1 MATDIAASI
10 RIPDRLDTR
19 IGTLAFVDGFPDPAT
34 VERVYDGLDF
44 QRGVQ
49 AFLTCIPAVSQ
60 HAVRKALRT
69 FGPDNHTVLLFESL
83 MDSKTLFLSG
93 NTDTVYAMAWLDLRN
108 GPVVV
113 ESPPNTFGLV
123 DDAWLRYVADL
134 GNAGPDRGKGG
145 KFLFVPPGHRDR
157 LPSGHFVFHSR
168 TFGNAFGARGFL
180 VKGSTRPATE
190 AFEKQ
195 LRIYPLSQARNAPPS
210 NVVRVSGHSF
220 NTIFPADLTYFEA
233 LDQIVQEEPLESSD
247 AETLGLLAA
256 LGIRKG
262 RPFAPEPRMRRILAE
277 AAAVGHATA
286 RALAY
291 RPRIDD
297 AYLYPNSSWIT
308 PFAGGSYEF
317 APGGVPLLDART
329 LFFFIATGITPA
341 MTSKMVGSGSQ
352 YAAAFVDS
360 RDRPLDGRNTYRLH
374 LPPEVPA
381 KIFWSVTA
389 YDVQTRSQLQTHQR
403 LPSVGSQ
410 TGVVLSH
417 DRSVDIFFGPRPPAG
432 QDHNWVQTVPGKGWF
447 AALRLYGPREAWFD
461 KSWRP
466 SDLEELEP

>member
-1 MATDIAASI
+1 
-10 RIPDRLDTR
+10 
-19 IGTLAFVDGFPDPAT
+19 
-34 VERVYDGLDF
+34 
-44 QRGVQ
+44 
-49 AFLTCIPAVSQ
+49 
-60 HAVRKALRT
+60 
-69 FGPDNHTVLLFESL
+69 
-83 MDSKTLFLSG
+83 
-93 NTDTVYAMAWLDLRN
+93 
-108 GPVVV
+108 
-113 ESPPNTFGLV
+113 
-123 DDAWLRYVADL
+123 
-134 GNAGPDRGKGG
+134 
-145 KFLFVPPGHRDR
+145 
-157 LPSGHFVFHSR
+157 
-168 TFGNAFGARGFL
+168 
-180 VKGSTRPATE
+180 
-190 AFEKQ
+190 
-195 LRIYPLSQARNAPPS
+195 
-210 NVVRVSGHSF
+210 
-220 NTIFPADLTYFEA
+220 
-233 LDQIVQEEPLESSD
+233 
-247 AETLGLLAA
+247 
-256 LGIRKG
+256 
-262 RPFAPEPRMRRILAE
+262 MRRILAE